1 MSHVLGKVSI
11 YFFFLYLTLMPGL
24 MSVTFLLLKYF
35 DTPALDFIRT
45 GRLVYVQIVITDK
58 YFESI

>member
-1 MSHVLGKVSI
+1 MYLEKWA
-11 YFFFLYLTLMPGL
+11 YFFLYLTLMPGL

-35 DTPALDFIRT
+35 DTTTLDLIRA
-45 GRLVYVQIVITDK
+45 GRLVYVQIVLTDK